1 MPCKK
6 AIITVILSLLIGSQ
20 ALAQDI
26 SHWQRIPAHGEPEL
40 IRHPLQRTDQTGE
53 LFRLRY
59 ETLPT
64 TTMMRRIRRG
74 FSELFPEPVPEES
87 YIDISRSTQQL
98 EKLDNEADNALELG
112 YDELDLSNNFSIFD
126 PDSAIDN
133 SATDSSILPETSEF
147 LPATVSFPIS
157 EE

>member
-1 MPCKK
+1 MQFNK
-6 AIITVILSLLIGSQ
+6 AIITVILSLLICD
-20 ALAQDI
+20 LAAAQNI

-40 IRHPLQRTDQTGE
+40 IRHPLQHTDQSGE

-59 ETLPT
+59 ETLPA

-98 EKLDNEADNALELG
+98 EKLDIEADNALELG
-112 YDELDLSNNFSIFD
+112 YDELDLSNNVSIFD
-126 PDSAIDN
+126 SDRAIDIT
-133 SATDSSILPETSEF
+133 ATDSSILPETSE
-147 LPATVSFPIS
+147 LMPATVSFPIS

>member
-1 MPCKK
+1 MQYKK
-6 AIITVILSLLIGSQ
+6 AIITVILSLLICG
-20 ALAQDI
+20 LASAQTI
-26 SHWQRIPAHGEPEL
+26 THWQRIPAHGEPEI
-40 IRHPLQRTDQTGE
+40 IRHPLQRTDQSGE

-59 ETLPT
+59 ETPPV

-112 YDELDLSNNFSIFD
+112 YDELEFSDNVSIFD
-126 PDSAIDN
+126 SDRAIDKT
-133 SATDSSILPETSEF
+133 ATESNVLPEPPEL
-147 LPATVSFPIS
+147 LPATVSFPID
-157 EE
+157 E